1 MGYTNPQSECEL
13 SLFSDQTTCSIEKI
27 QNWIQYVIAALNV
40 SPTCPRLPMNV
51 SCDNRISHA

>member
-1 MGYTNPQSECEL
+1 MGYANPQSECKL

-40 SPTCPRLPMNV
+40 SPCYITHVQDYL
-51 SCDNRISHA
+51 

>member
-13 SLFSDQTTCSIEKI
+13 SLFSDQTCSIEKI

-40 SPTCPRLPMNV
+40 SPCYITHVQDYLV
-51 SCDNRISHA
+51 